1 MPSLKGALAA
11 VLCFSLLSPPLP
23 GMAADPGHSVP
34 RKAYKS
40 SQLQGDQR
48 ILHALNRFTFGP
60 RPGDLEVVRAIGLDK
75 WFDQQLDPS
84 SLDMSDLDA
93 RLAQF
98 PAMQWNLQDLFYR
111 LPSNGLIRQA
121 INGKAPVPESEI
133 LHAVYMNEI
142 DRVSAKREAQ
152 AQKKEAGKAA
162 ETGETAETA
171 AAGNGEAAENPMP
184 LMKQP

>member
-1 MPSLKGALAA
+1 MPSLKEAVAA
-11 VLCFSLLSPPLP
+11 VLCFSLVSSPLS
-23 GMAADPGHSVP
+23 GMAADAASSKPSHPLP

-40 SQLQGDQR
+40 SQIQGDQR

-60 RPGDLEVVRAIGLDK
+60 RPGDLEVVRSIGLDK
-75 WFDQQLDPS
+75 WFEQQLDPA
-84 SLDMSDLDA
+84 SLDMSDLNA

-98 PAMQWNLQDLFYR
+98 PAMQWNLQDLLYR

-121 INGKAPVPESEI
+121 IDGKVPVPQSEI

-142 DRVSAKREAQ
+142 DRVSARREAQ

-162 ETGETAETA
+162 GTGEAA
-171 AAGNGEAAENPMP
+171 PAAGNGEAQKP
-184 LMKQP
+184 QRR